1 VYRSEYQRKLTTPE
15 SAVAGVAD
23 SSTLIHGMAA
33 GEPPALLDAFAERL
47 RAGVLTGLQVYSLLP
62 MAHMGRTLLDPELA
76 DRVDT
81 YSWFVSASDRDMIK
95 RGLSYFIPNEFH
107 QVPRF
112 IREYMDVDVVITT
125 VSPMDRAG
133 FFTFG
138 AINDYISTAARHCKR
153 LIVEVNPRMPRVFGD
168 SLLHVSEVDV
178 IVENESP
185 LPELPIEPPRPEAET
200 IGRSITELIPDGA
213 TIQLGIGG
221 IPNAVAASLGDH
233 KDLGVHTELFCPGMV
248 QLIKQGALTGSRK
261 SIHPRKH
268 VFANALGDKE
278 LYEFIDDNP
287 SMESYPVSYVNDPG
301 VIASNCK
308 MVSINS
314 TLEVDLLG
322 QCNSEYL
329 EGFEFSGT
337 GGQLDYVRGAYKSEG
352 GMSFIA
358 FYSTAEGGEIS
369 RIVPRLDPGT
379 VITTPR
385 MDTHYLAT
393 EHGIVDLKAKSTRE
407 RALGIIELA
416 HPDFRDELL
425 KAAQEM
431 KLV

>member
-1 VYRSEYQRKLTTPE
+1 MYQAEYKRKLTTPE
-15 SAVAGVAD
+15 SAVADVAD

-33 GEPPALLDAFAERL
+33 GEPPALLEALAARL
-47 RAGVLTGLQVYSLLP
+47 RAGDLTDLQVYSLLP
-62 MAHMGRTLLDPELA
+62 MAHMGRTLLDPALA
-76 DRVDT
+76 DRVHAYT
-81 YSWFVSASDRDMIK
+81 WFVSSSDREMIK
-95 RGLSYFIPNEFH
+95 RGLSFFIPNEFH

-112 IREYMDVDVVITT
+112 IRDCMDVDVVITT

-138 AINDYISTAARHCKR
+138 AINDYISTAARCAEK

-168 SLLHVSEVDV
+168 SLLHVSEVDA
-178 IVENESP
+178 IVENECP
-185 LPELPIEPPRPEAET
+185 LPELTFEPPRPEAEI
-200 IGRSITELIPDGA
+200 IGRAITELIPDGA

-221 IPNAVAASLGDH
+221 IPNEVAARLANH
-233 KDLGVHTELFCPGMV
+233 TDLGVHTELFCPGMV
-248 QLIKQGALTGSRK
+248 QLIKQGVITGRRK

-268 VFANALGDKE
+268 VFGNALGDKE

-287 SMESYPVSYVNDPG
+287 SMESYPISYVNDPA
-301 VIASNCK
+301 VIAGNHK

-329 EGFEFSGT
+329 EGSEFSGT
-337 GGQLDYVRGAYKSEG
+337 GGQLDYVRGAYRAEG

-358 FYSTAEGGEIS
+358 FYATAEDGKFS
-369 RIVPRLDPGT
+369 RIVPRLDPGA

-393 EHGIVDLKAKSTRE
+393 EHGIVDLKGKSTKD

-416 HPDFRDELL
+416 HPDFRDDLL
-425 KAAQEM
+425 RAAQDM